1 MAPLCYRRHRFPPGM
16 SSGPC
21 SALREPDPRSM
32 PNRNRHVPRQPKPC
46 RQHGGTGIGANRDIA
61 VLWCDI
67 APPCASPPTA
77 PPTERRTP
85 ARNPRFSTCS
95 GLVCVRHGLSA
106 GESWIR
112 TSVPNDR
119 LWALSWTPCNGPNAR
134 VIDLSAMASAMA
146 SSYNVAMEVGSAGAG
161 RVRIETGS
169 FSPAPPPSGMLRLST
184 SRIPISAREAPWF
197 SLSSSAPRPT
207 RTTAPNRA
215 GARIEQAVVCRAVRR
230 PLLVGGRVHR
240 DPNCSYAG

>member
-1 MAPLCYRRHRFPPGM
+1 MSAWLRSATAAIASPPGM

-46 RQHGGTGIGANRDIA
+46 RQHGGTGTGANRDIA

-106 GESWIR
+106 GGNRLR
-112 TSVPNDR
+112 TVGPALVKG
-119 LWALSWTPCNGPNAR
+119 LWA
-134 VIDLSAMASAMA
+134 
-146 SSYNVAMEVGSAGAG
+146 VADERCRTDKLDGGIKH
-161 RVRIETGS
+161 R
-169 FSPAPPPSGMLRLST
+169 
-184 SRIPISAREAPWF
+184 SARE
-197 SLSSSAPRPT
+197 
-207 RTTAPNRA
+207 TTT
-215 GARIEQAVVCRAVRR
+215 V
-230 PLLVGGRVHR
+230 GRVASLDGR
-240 DPNCSYAG
+240 LFFGGTDGSNPVPSSGESGELPYCASSPR

>member
-134 VIDLSAMASAMA
+134 VINLSAMAICAMA
-146 SSYNVAMEVGSAGAG
+146 SSCNVALEVGSAGAG

-169 FSPAPPPSGMLRLST
+169 LYPAPPPSGMLRLSRRERRHGSAFLLLRLDPLEPLHRT
-184 SRIPISAREAPWF
+184 GLGHGLNRLWFVALCGGLCLLAAEFIETPI
-197 SLSSSAPRPT
+197 
-207 RTTAPNRA
+207 
-215 GARIEQAVVCRAVRR
+215 VHM
-230 PLLVGGRVHR
+230 RVEHF
-240 DPNCSYAG
+240 

>member
-1 MAPLCYRRHRFPPGM
+1 MSAWLRSATAAIASPPGM

-46 RQHGGTGIGANRDIA
+46 RQHGGTGTGANRDIA

-95 GLVCVRHGLSA
+95 GLVFVRHGLSPLE
-106 GESWIR
+106 GDGFEP
-112 TSVPNDR
+112 SVR
-119 LWALSWTPCNGPNAR
+119 GHL
-134 VIDLSAMASAMA
+134 
-146 SSYNVAMEVGSAGAG
+146 
-161 RVRIETGS
+161 
-169 FSPAPPPSGMLRLST
+169 
-184 SRIPISAREAPWF
+184 
-197 SLSSSAPRPT
+197 
-207 RTTAPNRA
+207 
-215 GARIEQAVVCRAVRR
+215 
-230 PLLVGGRVHR
+230 
-240 DPNCSYAG
+240 